1 MIKVQF
7 GTGPGPQ
14 KNDWI
19 NYDSSPTLLIQ
30 KIPFIGYKLTK
41 NKPQFDLNI
50 SYGDIVKGLPLK
62 NNSVDYLFCSHTLE
76 HLSYHD
82 FNKAIFNSKSILKKG
97 GNFALIVPDLE
108 CYINS
113 YIKDKIVGKN
123 KNPSINFMKNTHLGL
138 YETRES
144 TISRIKHAFSNTRHQ
159 WMWDEE
165 SLKNKLLE
173 FNFKNITVHKKIR
186 KDCIFNEVIIPDRL
200 KKSIFIICTK

>member
-1 MIKVQF
+1 
-7 GTGPGPQ
+7 
-14 KNDWI
+14 
-19 NYDSSPTLLIQ
+19 
-30 KIPFIGYKLTK
+30 
-41 NKPQFDLNI
+41 
-50 SYGDIVKGLPLK
+50 
-62 NNSVDYLFCSHTLE
+62 
-76 HLSYHD
+76 
-82 FNKAIFNSKSILKKG
+82 
-97 GNFALIVPDLE
+97 
-108 CYINS
+108 
-113 YIKDKIVGKN
+113 
-123 KNPSINFMKNTHLGL
+123 MKNTHLGL